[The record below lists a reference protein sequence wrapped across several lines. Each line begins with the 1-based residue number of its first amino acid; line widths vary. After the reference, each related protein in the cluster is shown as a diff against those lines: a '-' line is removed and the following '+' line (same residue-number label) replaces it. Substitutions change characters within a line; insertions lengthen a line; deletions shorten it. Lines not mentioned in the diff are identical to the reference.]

1 MRTPSASCKRWKR
14 MSFWETALK
23 SFTGIFTSPK
33 LSDPLHTDLGIL
45 YSSLN
50 GNAVKISLL
59 PLCAS
64 WIKNSGSNSW
74 PARVSETFYF
84 YRGTIFLL
92 LLAQKRRGHFFLCG
106 SRLRLETM
114 SFCCRVSF
122 LRLYVRWPPYARD
135 FDSLLTALAPSLTGF
150 FRRKFVRSSFFMCG
164 LAAFAGDFSLLFVV
178 HGGKSTVFFLLI
190 WH

>member
-1 MRTPSASCKRWKR
+1 MIGGNFITLYEMVMRHFLSICGANSFLLNADAVGVVQEMETDVFLGNGAKEFYRDIHQSEAKRSTP
-14 MSFWETALK
+14 
-23 SFTGIFTSPK
+23 
-33 LSDPLHTDLGIL
+33 HHLGIL

-135 FDSLLTALAPSLTGF
+135 FDSLLHRPCAQPHALLPA
-150 FRRKFVRSSFFMCG
+150 
-164 LAAFAGDFSLLFVV
+164 
-178 HGGKSTVFFLLI
+178 
-190 WH
+190 